1 MGESLILNVV
11 LALAPVLLL
20 LAAFVWLDV
29 LHLLSTRA
37 IFSLVALGGLAAIAS
52 YPLSGQALDALPLG
66 FSGYSRF
73 VAPWIEEGL
82 KGLTIVWLFAR
93 NRVGYKIDAVLCGLA
108 IGTGFSLVENGIYL
122 IQQPEISSG
131 IWLVRGAGT
140 AVMHTGTAAIM
151 AALSHQL
158 NERSLLA
165 HLGDWKFH
173 PTAFIPGYL
182 VATALHTGFN
192 QFPDR
197 PIVAMVAAMIV
208 VPFVAIFLYR
218 FGAREASHMLEQERE
233 EHVADQPALEA
244 GEWPDS
250 ECGRQLRAYVEERS
264 GRPDLAAQV
273 MEYWRL
279 LGELVLSAEDRLV
292 ERANGARLDPQAEL
306 DRTRFARLAEIE
318 RELDHPTLRSV
329 RRLLP
334 FSRNDL
340 WSLDELREQLHRH

>member
-1 MGESLILNVV
+1 MILNII
-11 LALAPVLLL
+11 LAVTPVLFL

-29 LHLLSTRA
+29 LHLISARS
-37 IFSLVALGGLAAIAS
+37 IFLLMALGGLAAVVS
-52 YPLSGQALDALPLG
+52 YPLSGEALDTLPLG

-73 VAPWIEEGL
+73 IAPWIEEGL
-82 KGLTIVWLFAR
+82 KGLAIVLLFVR
-93 NRVGYKIDAVLCGLA
+93 NKIGYKVDAVLCGLA

-122 IQQPEISSG
+122 YQSPDISAG

-140 AVMHTGTAAIM
+140 AVMHTGAAAIM
-151 AALSHQL
+151 AALSHQM

-165 HLGDWKFH
+165 HVGDWKFH
-173 PTAFIPGYL
+173 PSAFVPGYL
-182 VATALHTGFN
+182 VAVALHTAFN

-197 PIVAMVAAMIV
+197 PIIAMVATMVI

-218 FGAREASHMLEQERE
+218 YGAREASHMLEQERT

-244 GEWPDS
+244 GAWPDS
-250 ECGRQLRAYVEERS
+250 ESGQQLRAYVEQS
-264 GRPDLAAQV
+264 SVDPNFANLV

-292 ERANGARLDPQAEL
+292 ERANGSKIDPQAEL
-306 DRTRFARLAEIE
+306 DSECFERIAAIE
-318 RELDHPTLRSV
+318 KSFDHTTLRRI

-340 WSLDELREQLHRH
+340 WTLDELREQLHRH

>member
-1 MGESLILNVV
+1 LILNV
-11 LALAPVLLL
+11 ALAFVPVLVL

-29 LHLLSTRA
+29 LHLLSARA
-37 IFSLVALGGLAAIAS
+37 ILVLVALGGLAAIFS

-82 KGLTIVWLFAR
+82 KGLAIVWLFVR
-93 NRVGYKIDAVLCGLA
+93 NKVGYKIDAVLCGLA
-108 IGTGFSLVENGIYL
+108 IGTGFALVENGIYL
-122 IQQPEISSG
+122 SQQQMG
-131 IWLVRGAGT
+131 IGAGVWLVRGSGT

-151 AALSHQL
+151 AALSHHM

-173 PTAFIPGYL
+173 PTAFLPGYI
-182 VATALHTGFN
+182 VAVALHTAFN

-197 PIVAMVAAMIV
+197 PIVAMVATIIV

-218 FGAREASHMLEQERE
+218 FGAREASHMLEQEQA
-233 EHVADQPALEA
+233 EHIADQPALEA
-244 GEWPDS
+244 GDWPDS
-250 ECGRQLRAYVEERS
+250 MCGRSLRDYVDQR
-264 GRPDLAAQV
+264 RDLPNFGAQV
-273 MEYWRL
+273 IEYWRL
-279 LGELVLSAEDRLV
+279 LGELVLSAESRLV

-306 DRTRFARLAEIE
+306 DRDRFARLAAIE
-318 RELDHPTLRSV
+318 HEMDHPTLR
-329 RRLLP
+329 RIKRLLP

-340 WSLDELREQLHRH
+340 WSLEELREQLHRH